1 MIFDSDC
8 CKKAGVNYVLFDTL
22 KLEKDMKK
30 KIQKIAYTIIL
41 SKFCQIDN

>member
-30 KIQKIAYTIIL
+30 KNTKNRVYDNFIKIL
-41 SKFCQIDN
+41 SDW